1 MTLLVYQIIVDSENR
16 FLFENGGG
24 VSSGEKM
31 FADIGDA
38 FRAATRALLV
48 LVCFLL
54 MWEVEEFRG
63 GLTMRLF

>member
-1 MTLLVYQIIVDSENR
+1 
-16 FLFENGGG
+16 
-24 VSSGEKM
+24 M